1 MAPVPHSY
9 DLKVSAREASPCQCE
24 EPSKRRWD
32 VALPISR
39 RGSFFQD
46 SFFSDVHDEFDATV
60 RRVLARW
67 RDTDFS
73 LRDCWDDNCRYS
85 DILKRYRQLRSLNLK
100 EEDQAV
106 TVTSDT
112 SGHKIAV
119 DVHDFLDGEVK
130 VKAEGEEVVVEGRL
144 ERREKGGSSVSSHS
158 FTRRFSLPPFT
169 DMAAITSVM
178 SSDGILTITAPK
190 MEDQS
195 HQKTTVVPIKLEEAE
210 SSSASKTSDKNEASS
225 VENTSEESNCS
236 RKPICETIKKESINI
251 PSRAKEVPTV
261 NSVQPRSVEIDI
273 SKECINDDVC
283 GVEKQGNVKTTERT
297 NPDITDESNL
307 VCKELDSTGLEISR
321 QRFWDEFLPITRRG
335 SFFQDSFFSD
345 MHTKFDAAIRKVLN
359 RWSSNELEWTDTWD
373 DVGFHYK
380 DILERYRELRSRH
393 LEENLAVTVTSD
405 KTGHKFVMD
414 VHDFM
419 DGGEVSVK
427 AVNERE
433 LVVEGHLEKKEDG
446 SKSSKQFL
454 RRFVVPGDIEVEAVT
469 SVMSS
474 DGVLTVSAPKKK
486 CQRKEAVVPVQL
498 ESKEEEAVRAGHG
511 GSPADVLV
519 SPDEAEKKGSSADLL
534 SPTSDDD
541 DEEGYTF
548 IVRRPGNSYGVSF
561 GDDEDS
567 HAWKRESSAGD
578 SRSKCALKSSG
589 LDCESRNLAIVR
601 KGLFADDCCF
611 ENVRRNY
618 SQAVRQVLEK
628 ANEWSCG
635 SDALDK
641 YRKLRQQKVSLENQ
655 AVGVSEDSESHQIVM
670 DVLDFLGGDV
680 TVRLV
685 EGKELLVEG

>member
-1 MAPVPHSY
+1 
-9 DLKVSAREASPCQCE
+9 
-24 EPSKRRWD
+24 
-32 VALPISR
+32 
-39 RGSFFQD
+39 
-46 SFFSDVHDEFDATV
+46 
-60 RRVLARW
+60 
-67 RDTDFS
+67 
-73 LRDCWDDNCRYS
+73 
-85 DILKRYRQLRSLNLK
+85 
-100 EEDQAV
+100 
-106 TVTSDT
+106 
-112 SGHKIAV
+112 
-119 DVHDFLDGEVK
+119 
-130 VKAEGEEVVVEGRL
+130 
-144 ERREKGGSSVSSHS
+144 
-158 FTRRFSLPPFT
+158 
-169 DMAAITSVM
+169 MAAITSVM

-307 VCKELDSTGLEISR
+307 VCKEPDSTGLEISR

-635 SDALDK
+635 SDTLDK

-685 EGKELLVEG
+685 EGKELLVEGQAERQDGGRVSRVSFVRRFALPELVERDAVSCVLSSDGILTIVSEKKGDAPGQRDRRSAQ

>member
-1 MAPVPHSY
+1 MGKAGHYYLLQDWTQKLFMCTALFTKHYCYYSLKITDEARTITGNKAVLQYNTKYHSEAQIK
-9 DLKVSAREASPCQCE
+9 DQESSPLTPLHSQGHPPTALCGDSTARHNRVAKYPNC
-24 EPSKRRWD
+24 KRFECG
-32 VALPISR
+32 LYELL
-39 RGSFFQD
+39 
-46 SFFSDVHDEFDATV
+46 SDP
-60 RRVLARW
+60 
-67 RDTDFS
+67 
-73 LRDCWDDNCRYS
+73 
-85 DILKRYRQLRSLNLK
+85 K
-100 EEDQAV
+100 
-106 TVTSDT
+106 
-112 SGHKIAV
+112 
-119 DVHDFLDGEVK
+119 
-130 VKAEGEEVVVEGRL
+130 
-144 ERREKGGSSVSSHS
+144 
-158 FTRRFSLPPFT
+158 
-169 DMAAITSVM
+169 
-178 SSDGILTITAPK
+178 LTICLLEVRHSRMRRAAGYD
-190 MEDQS
+190 EDQS

-307 VCKELDSTGLEISR
+307 VCKEPDSTGLEISR

-405 KTGHKFVMD
+405 KTGH
-414 VHDFM
+414 
-419 DGGEVSVK
+419 
-427 AVNERE
+427 
-433 LVVEGHLEKKEDG
+433 
-446 SKSSKQFL
+446 
-454 RRFVVPGDIEVEAVT
+454 
-469 SVMSS
+469 
-474 DGVLTVSAPKKK
+474 KK

-635 SDALDK
+635 SDTLDK

-685 EGKELLVEG
+685 EGKELLVEGQAERQDGGRVSRVSFVRRFALPELVERDAVSCVLSSDGILTIVSEKKGDAPGQRDRRSAQ